1 MSDQKD
7 KWEMPKPVFRS
18 STGELP
24 KTLQKTI
31 SGYNMP
37 KMNVTDPDDDGD
49 ILSVHEHPPG
59 DVPSSDGNEILETGV
74 AAPAAAAVQ
83 PAAAPQAAPAPVQAK
98 PQPVKVSAAKPQ
110 PKKRAGVGSF
120 ILIFLLIAA
129 LAAGLVYALMYYLKQ
144 TSSTGPF

>member
-1 MSDQKD
+1 MSDQKDD

-37 KMNVTDPDDDGD
+37 KMNVTDSDEDGD

-59 DVPSSDGNEILETGV
+59 DIPRSDGNEILETGV
-74 AAPAAAAVQ
+74 AAPAVQSAAATQ
-83 PAAAPQAAPAPVQAK
+83 TAASAVETK
-98 PQPVKVSAAKPQ
+98 TQPVKVSAAKPQ

>member
-1 MSDQKD
+1 MSDQKDD

-37 KMNVTDPDDDGD
+37 KMNVTDSDDDGD

-59 DVPSSDGNEILETGV
+59 DVPRSDGNEILETGV
-74 AAPAAAAVQ
+74 AAPAVQSAAATQ
-83 PAAAPQAAPAPVQAK
+83 TAASAVETK
-98 PQPVKVSAAKPQ
+98 TQPVKVSAAKPQ
-110 PKKRAGVGSF
+110 PKTRAGIGSF

-144 TSSTGPF
+144 TSNTGPF

>member
-1 MSDQKD
+1 MSDQKDD

-37 KMNVTDPDDDGD
+37 KMSADEPDEDGD

-59 DVPSSDGNEILETGV
+59 DVPRSDDNEILETGV
-74 AAPAAAAVQ
+74 AVPAVQ
-83 PAAAPQAAPAPVQAK
+83 PAAAPQTAPSAVQAK
-98 PQPVKVSAAKPQ
+98 TQPVKVAAAKPQ
-110 PKKRAGVGSF
+110 PKKRAGVGFF

-144 TSSTGPF
+144 TSNTGPF

>member
-59 DVPSSDGNEILETGV
+59 DVPRSDGNEILETAV
-74 AAPAAAAVQ
+74 RIPAVQ
-83 PAAAPQAAPAPVQAK
+83 SGAAHKTAPTAVQAK
-98 PQPVKVSAAKPQ
+98 TQPVQVSAANAQ
-110 PKKRAGVGSF
+110 PKKRTGVGSF

>member
-1 MSDQKD
+1 MSDQKDD

-37 KMNVTDPDDDGD
+37 KMNTTDPEEDGD

-59 DVPSSDGNEILETGV
+59 DVPKAAGEEILETGGHV
-74 AAPAAAAVQ
+74 
-83 PAAAPQAAPAPVQAK
+83 PAPPPTPVPVAPPAQAK
-98 PQPVKVSAAKPQ
+98 TEPIKVSAAKPQ
-110 PKKRAGVGSF
+110 PKKRAGIGTF

-129 LAAGLVYALMYYLKQ
+129 LAAGLVYALIFYLRQ
-144 TSSTGPF
+144 STSSGPF

>member
-1 MSDQKD
+1 MSDQKDD

-37 KMNVTDPDDDGD
+37 KMSADEPDEDGD

-59 DVPSSDGNEILETGV
+59 DVPRSDDNEILETGV
-74 AAPAAAAVQ
+74 AVPAVQ
-83 PAAAPQAAPAPVQAK
+83 PAAAPQTPHPPSRQRPSRSKSRQQNPNRKNEPA
-98 PQPVKVSAAKPQ
+98 S
-110 PKKRAGVGSF
+110 G
-120 ILIFLLIAA
+120 FL
-129 LAAGLVYALMYYLKQ
+129 
-144 TSSTGPF
+144 F

>member
-1 MSDQKD
+1 MSDQKDD

-37 KMNVTDPDDDGD
+37 KMNVTDSDEDGD

-59 DVPSSDGNEILETGV
+59 DVPRSDGNEILETGV
-74 AAPAAAAVQ
+74 AAPAVQSAAATQ
-83 PAAAPQAAPAPVQAK
+83 TAASAVETK
-98 PQPVKVSAAKPQ
+98 TQPVKVSAAKPQ
-110 PKKRAGVGSF
+110 PKTRAGIGSF

-144 TSSTGPF
+144 TSNTGPF

>member
-1 MSDQKD
+1 MSDQKDD

-37 KMNVTDPDDDGD
+37 KMNVTDSDDDGD

-59 DVPSSDGNEILETGV
+59 DVPRSDGNEILETGV
-74 AAPAAAAVQ
+74 PVPAVQ
-83 PAAAPQAAPAPVQAK
+83 PAAAPQTAGSAVQAK
-98 PQPVKVSAAKPQ
+98 TQPVKVSAAKLQ

>member
-18 STGELP
+18 TTGELP

-59 DVPSSDGNEILETGV
+59 DVPKSDGNEILETATV
-74 AAPAAAAVQ
+74 APAVQSAADPQTAPTAVQ
-83 PAAAPQAAPAPVQAK
+83 TK
-98 PQPVKVSAAKPQ
+98 PQPVQVSAAKPQ
-110 PKKRAGVGSF
+110 AKKRVGVGSF

-144 TSSTGPF
+144 TSNTGPF

>member
-18 STGELP
+18 TTGELP

-37 KMNVTDPDDDGD
+37 KMNVSDPDDDGD

-59 DVPSSDGNEILETGV
+59 DVPKSDGNEILETAAV
-74 AAPAAAAVQ
+74 APAVQ
-83 PAAAPQAAPAPVQAK
+83 SAAAPQTAPTAVPTK
-98 PQPVKVSAAKPQ
+98 PQPVQVSAAKPE
-110 PKKRAGVGSF
+110 PRKRAGIGSF
-120 ILIFLLIAA
+120 
-129 LAAGLVYALMYYLKQ
+129 
-144 TSSTGPF
+144 

>member
-37 KMNVTDPDDDGD
+37 KMNVTDSDEDGD

-59 DVPSSDGNEILETGV
+59 DVPRSDGNEILETGV
-74 AAPAAAAVQ
+74 AAPAVQSAAATQ
-83 PAAAPQAAPAPVQAK
+83 TAASAVETK
-98 PQPVKVSAAKPQ
+98 TQPVKVSAAKPQ
-110 PKKRAGVGSF
+110 PKTRAGIGSF
-120 ILIFLLIAA
+120 ILIFLLIAS

-144 TSSTGPF
+144 TSNTGPF